1 MHIFQKRDQIM
12 ACIKIPRMLHTCNAI
27 IQEISINVMNA
38 CHPSGKKWYFLPKFK
53 SKEVGIAQHKS
64 KCFICT
70 ISPKCKN
77 KNIPAD

>member
-38 CHPSGKKWYFLPKFK
+38 CHPSGKKMVFSAK
-53 SKEVGIAQHKS
+53 V
-64 KCFICT
+64 
-70 ISPKCKN
+70 
-77 KNIPAD
+77 